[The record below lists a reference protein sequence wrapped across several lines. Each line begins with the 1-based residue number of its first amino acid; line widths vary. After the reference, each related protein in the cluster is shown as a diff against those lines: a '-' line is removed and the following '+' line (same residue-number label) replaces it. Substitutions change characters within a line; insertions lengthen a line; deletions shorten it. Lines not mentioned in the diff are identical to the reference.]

1 MRRVVVLALLVLV
14 AGCIDA
20 STGSTVTSSSTTS
33 TPVATSTTPLPPV
46 VECPGVGEF
55 EEGGSIADIAAEG
68 SDSRN
73 IGQISW
79 ERNDR
84 CETFHF
90 EFVTSEG
97 APATTAPGLSVDH
110 LDSFQVIRVRLDV
123 ETAVVKEQ
131 LVETDL
137 VDRLYV
143 VRSLSG
149 DLFVDLHLSEP
160 VAARASVSSSPA
172 RLSLELRPGFVPFM
186 GTSTVGEDFVVTSP
200 AQTEVDGDVQLL
212 GYARTTAGEV
222 TAVATQDD
230 SVVTEA
236 TATTAEAA
244 GSWGEF
250 RIEVSS
256 LPPGQVSVFIGEESA
271 DEGFAGITL
280 DLTVN

>member
-1 MRRVVVLALLVLV
+1 MTALLGLI
-14 AGCIDA
+14 AGCTA
-20 STGSTVTSSSTTS
+20 TGTGSTVTSSSTTS
-33 TPVATSTTPLPPV
+33 TTVGTSTTSLPPV

-55 EEGGSIADIAAEG
+55 EEGGSIADIPAQGG

-90 EFVTSEG
+90 EFMTSEG

-110 LDSFQVIRVRLDV
+110 LGSFQVIRVRLDI
-123 ETAVVKEQ
+123 ETAVVNEQ
-131 LVETDL
+131 LVDTGL

-160 VAARASVSSSPA
+160 AAARASVSSSPA
-172 RLSLELRPGFVPFM
+172 RLSLELRPGIVPFT
-186 GTSTVGEDFVVTSP
+186 GSSTIGEDLVLTSP
-200 AQTEVDGDVQLL
+200 AQDEVTGDIQLL
-212 GYARTTAGEV
+212 GYARTTNGEV

-236 TATTAEAA
+236 TATTANAA

-250 RIEVSS
+250 RVGLS
-256 LPPGQVSVFIGEESA
+256 LPPGQFAIFIGEESS
-271 DEGFAGITL
+271 DDGLEGVTL

>member
-1 MRRVVVLALLVLV
+1 MRRVVVLTLLVLV
-14 AGCIDA
+14 AGCTSA
-20 STGSTVTSSSTTS
+20 GTGATVISSSTTS
-33 TPVATSTTPLPPV
+33 TSVSTSTTSLPPV

-55 EEGGSIADIAAEG
+55 EEGGSIVDIPAEG

-90 EFVTSEG
+90 EFMTFEG

-110 LDSFQVIRVRLDV
+110 LDSFQVIRVRLDL

-131 LVETDL
+131 LVETGL

-143 VRSLSG
+143 VSALSG
-149 DLFVDLHLSEP
+149 DLFIDLHLSEP
-160 VAARASVSSSPA
+160 AAARVSVSSSPA
-172 RLSLELRPGFVPFM
+172 RLSLDLRPGFVPFT
-186 GTSTVGEDFVVTSP
+186 GASTIGEDLVVTSP
-200 AQTEVDGDVQLL
+200 AQNEVAGDIQLL

-236 TATTAEAA
+236 TATTADAA

-250 RIEVSS
+250 RIGLS
-256 LPPGQVSVFIGEESA
+256 LPPGQFSVFIGEERA
-271 DEGFAGITL
+271 DEGLQGITL

>member
-1 MRRVVVLALLVLV
+1 MRRVVGLALLALV
-14 AGCIDA
+14 VGCTGA
-20 STGSTVTSSSTTS
+20 ETGSTVTSTTTTSTTVGTSTTS
-33 TPVATSTTPLPPV
+33 LPPV
-46 VECPGVGEF
+46 VECPGVGDF
-55 EEGGSIADIAAEG
+55 EEGGSIAEVPAQG

-90 EFVTSEG
+90 EFMTSEG

-110 LDSFQVIRVRLDV
+110 LDSFQVIRVSLDI

-131 LVETDL
+131 LVETGL

-160 VAARASVSSSPA
+160 AAARASVASSPA
-172 RLSLELRPGFVPFM
+172 RLSIELRPGFVPFA
-186 GTSTVGEDFVVTSP
+186 GASTVGEDLVVTSP
-200 AQTEVDGDVQLL
+200 AQNEVAGDIQLL
-212 GYARTTAGEV
+212 GYARTTTGEV

-230 SVVTEA
+230 SVVSEA
-236 TATTAEAA
+236 TATTADAA
-244 GSWGEF
+244 GSWAEF
-250 RIEVSS
+250 RMGLS
-256 LPPGQVSVFIGEESA
+256 LPPGQFSVFIGEESD
-271 DEGFAGITL
+271 DEGLQGITL

>member
-1 MRRVVVLALLVLV
+1 MRRVVVLTLLVLI
-14 AGCIDA
+14 AGCTGA
-20 STGSTVTSSSTTS
+20 GTGSTVTSSSTTS
-33 TPVATSTTPLPPV
+33 TTRGTSTTSLPPV

-55 EEGGSIADIAAEG
+55 EEGGNIADIPAET

-110 LDSFQVIRVRLDV
+110 LESFQVIRVRLDI
-123 ETAVVKEQ
+123 ETAVLEEQ
-131 LVETDL
+131 LVETGL

-160 VAARASVSSSPA
+160 VAARATVSSSPA
-172 RLSLELRPGFVPFM
+172 RLSLELRPGIVPFT
-186 GTSTVGEDFVVTSP
+186 GASTIGEDLVLTSP
-200 AQTEVDGDVQLL
+200 AQNEVADDIQLL
-212 GYARTTAGEV
+212 GYARTATGEV

-236 TATTAEAA
+236 TATTADAA

-250 RIEVSS
+250 RIGLS
-256 LPPGQVSVFIGEESA
+256 LPPGQFAIFIGEESP
-271 DEGFAGITL
+271 DEGLHGITL

>member
-1 MRRVVVLALLVLV
+1 MRRIVVPALLVLV
-14 AGCIDA
+14 AGCTEA
-20 STGSTVTSSSTTS
+20 GTGSTVTSSSTTS
-33 TPVATSTTPLPPV
+33 TSVGTSTTSLPPV
-46 VECPGVGEF
+46 VECPGVGDF
-55 EEGGSIADIAAEG
+55 EEGGRIADIPAEG
-68 SDSRN
+68 SDSRR

-84 CETFHF
+84 CETFQF

-97 APATTAPGLSVDH
+97 APATTAPGLGVDY
-110 LDSFQVIRVRLDV
+110 LESFQVIRVRLDI
-123 ETAVVKEQ
+123 ETAVLKEQ
-131 LVETDL
+131 LVETGL

-160 VAARASVSSSPA
+160 AAARASVSSSPA
-172 RLSLELRPGFVPFM
+172 RLSLELRPGIVPFT
-186 GTSTVGEDFVVTSP
+186 GASTIGEDSVLTSP
-200 AQTEVDGDVQLL
+200 AQNEVAGDIQLL
-212 GYARTTAGEV
+212 GYARTTTGEV

-236 TATTAEAA
+236 TATTADAA

-250 RIEVSS
+250 RIGLS
-256 LPPGQVSVFIGEESA
+256 LPPGQFSVFIGEESA
-271 DEGFAGITL
+271 DEGLQGITL

>member
-1 MRRVVVLALLVLV
+1 M
-14 AGCIDA
+14 
-20 STGSTVTSSSTTS
+20 TSSSTTS
-33 TPVATSTTPLPPV
+33 STVSPSTSFLPPV

-55 EEGGSIADIAAEG
+55 EEGGSIADISAQG

-73 IGQISW
+73 IGRISW

-90 EFVTSEG
+90 EFMTFEG

-110 LDSFQVIRVRLDV
+110 LESLQVIRVSLDIA
-123 ETAVVKEQ
+123 TAIVKEQ
-131 LVETDL
+131 LVETGL

-149 DLFVDLHLSEP
+149 DLFVDLHLAEP
-160 VAARASVSSSPA
+160 AAARASVSSSPA

-186 GTSTVGEDFVVTSP
+186 GTSTVGEDFVLTSP

-212 GYARTTAGEV
+212 GYARTAAGEV

-230 SVVTEA
+230 SVVAED
-236 TATTAEAA
+236 TATTADATE
-244 GSWGEF
+244 SWGEY
-250 RIEVSS
+250 RIGLS
-256 LPPGQVSVFIGEESA
+256 LPPGQVSVFIGEESPE
-271 DEGFAGITL
+271 EGLQGITV

>member
-1 MRRVVVLALLVLV
+1 MRRVVVPALLLLV
-14 AGCIDA
+14 AGC
-20 STGSTVTSSSTTS
+20 TGAGTESTVTSSSTTS
-33 TPVATSTTPLPPV
+33 TTVTTSTSSLPPV

-55 EEGGSIADIAAEG
+55 EEGGSIADIPAEG

-73 IGQISW
+73 IGPISW

-90 EFVTSEG
+90 EFMTSEG

-110 LDSFQVIRVRLDV
+110 LESFQVIRVSLDI
-123 ETAVVKEQ
+123 ETAVVTEQ
-131 LVETDL
+131 LVETGL

-149 DLFVDLHLSEP
+149 DLFLDLHLAEP
-160 VAARASVSSSPA
+160 AAARASVSSSPA

-186 GTSTVGEDFVVTSP
+186 GTSTVGEDFVLTSP
-200 AQTEVDGDVQLL
+200 AQTEVDGDIQLL

-236 TATTAEAA
+236 TAATADAT

-250 RIEVSS
+250 RIGLS
-256 LPPGQVSVFIGEESA
+256 LPPGQLSVFIGEESA
-271 DEGFAGITL
+271 DEGFEGITL

>member
-1 MRRVVVLALLVLV
+1 MRRVVVLALLLVV
-14 AGCIDA
+14 AGC
-20 STGSTVTSSSTTS
+20 TGTRTDPTVTSISTTS
-33 TPVATSTTPLPPV
+33 TTVSTSTSSLPPV

-73 IGQISW
+73 IGEISW

-97 APATTAPGLSVDH
+97 APATTPPGLSVDH

-131 LVETDL
+131 LVESGL

-143 VRSLSG
+143 VTSLSG

-160 VAARASVSSSPA
+160 AAARVSVSSSPA
-172 RLSLELRPGFVPFM
+172 RLSLELRPGFVPFT
-186 GTSTVGEDFVVTSP
+186 GASTIGEDLVVTSP
-200 AQTEVDGDVQLL
+200 ARNEVVGDIQLL
-212 GYARTTAGEV
+212 GYARTTTGEV

-236 TATTAEAA
+236 TATAADAA

-250 RIEVSS
+250 RIGMS
-256 LPPGQVSVFIGEESA
+256 LPAGQFSVFIGEESA
-271 DEGFAGITL
+271 DEGLQGITL

>member
-1 MRRVVVLALLVLV
+1 MRRVVPALLILV
-14 AGCIDA
+14 VGCTGAG
-20 STGSTVTSSSTTS
+20 TGTTVSSSSTTS
-33 TPVATSTTPLPPV
+33 TTASTSTSSLPPV

-55 EEGGSIADIAAEG
+55 EEGGSIADIPAEA

-90 EFVTSEG
+90 EFMTSEG

-110 LDSFQVIRVRLDV
+110 LESFQVIRVSLDI
-123 ETAVVKEQ
+123 ETAVVTEQ
-131 LVETDL
+131 LVETGL

-149 DLFVDLHLSEP
+149 DLFLDLHLAEP
-160 VAARASVSSSPA
+160 AAARASVSSSPA

-186 GTSTVGEDFVVTSP
+186 GTSTVGENFVLTSP

-236 TATTAEAA
+236 TATTADEA

-250 RIEVSS
+250 RIGLA
-256 LPPGQVSVFIGEESA
+256 LPPGQVSVFIGEEST
-271 DEGFAGITL
+271 DEGFEGITL